1 MQLAAETAKSA
12 ELAAHYSTLQGDMD
26 AAEGKLDEMAQLNR
40 SLVRIYTIYFGNGIM
55 RFPGRTGVPRDD
67 AT

>member
-1 MQLAAETAKSA
+1 LQLAAETAKSA

-40 SLVRIYTIYFGNGIM
+40 SLVRTYILY
-55 RFPGRTGVPRDD
+55 
-67 AT
+67 